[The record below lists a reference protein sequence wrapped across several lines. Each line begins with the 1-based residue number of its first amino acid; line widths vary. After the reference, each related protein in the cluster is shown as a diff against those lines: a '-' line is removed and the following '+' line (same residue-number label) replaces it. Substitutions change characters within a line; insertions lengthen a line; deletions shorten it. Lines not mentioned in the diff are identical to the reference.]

1 MELSGA
7 KQAQQALQT
16 FKALLF
22 QVCLSGANCK
32 LFPDSVRLAWMVF
45 KISHDLSDH
54 LLLIVVWL
62 VGWSWALRRAQAKSL
77 HTGRR
82 VHPLGVSAYL
92 SVETASGLS
101 RTLWC
106 APQQFSSARFC
117 LDCQSLSKPSLEGS
131 QVWRVPNLT
140 LLWFDI
146 LKSQWFHDVS
156 WSTCF
161 NLLFV
166 SFLVYKG
173 LDLWLSSVMMETT
186 WFGPQVVFV
195 PMKEIGSQSK

>member
-1 MELSGA
+1 M
-7 KQAQQALQT
+7 
-16 FKALLF
+16 
-22 QVCLSGANCK
+22 
-32 LFPDSVRLAWMVF
+32 
-45 KISHDLSDH
+45 
-54 LLLIVVWL
+54 
-62 VGWSWALRRAQAKSL
+62 
-77 HTGRR
+77 
-82 VHPLGVSAYL
+82 
-92 SVETASGLS
+92 
-101 RTLWC
+101 
-106 APQQFSSARFC
+106 
-117 LDCQSLSKPSLEGS
+117 EGS

-156 WSTCF
+156 WSKCF

-195 PMKEIGSQSK
+195 PMKEIDGNWLTDVARCSKM